1 MSLAE
6 TREYDHGRWRDV
18 AASAGARIETRLFI
32 DGEYVDAAEGGRFVT
47 TDPSNDETLAEMSAG
62 TGTDIDRAVA

>member
-6 TREYDHGRWRDV
+6 TRDYDHGRWQDV

-32 DGEYVDAAEGGRFVT
+32 DGEYVDAAEGGRVVT
-47 TDPSNDETLAEMSAG
+47 TEPANDETLA
-62 TGTDIDRAVA
+62 